1 MFKQTATLI
10 FLSSIFQACGDSTP
24 SSTTDATVETGVDAS
39 RSETSVANDIATSN
53 DAATG
58 GGRVRVRVEFAGTAV
73 MGSQLQLAGS
83 REMMLMGFP
92 AGFAV
97 VDNPTFPAT
106 AELPFSTPGT
116 YWISANLNAPPVSFM
131 PGPEDRIGVSSM
143 PVMVRAGETS
153 EITVTILDRDN

>member
-1 MFKQTATLI
+1 MFKPTATLI

-24 SSTTDATVETGVDAS
+24 SPGADATVESSVVVDAS
-39 RSETSVANDIATSN
+39 RPETSMSTDATG
-53 DAATG
+53 G
-58 GGRVRVRVEFAGTAV
+58 GGRVRVRVEFAGTVA

-143 PVMVRAGETS
+143 PVVVRAGETS
-153 EITVTILDRDN
+153 EITVTILNRDN